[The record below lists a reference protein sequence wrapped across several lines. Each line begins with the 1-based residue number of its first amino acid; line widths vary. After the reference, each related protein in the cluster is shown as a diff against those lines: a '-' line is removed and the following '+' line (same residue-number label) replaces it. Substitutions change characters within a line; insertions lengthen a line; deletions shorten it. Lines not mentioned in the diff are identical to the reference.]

1 VSRTALDFITDPAM
15 LGPFFEGASWDRW
28 RAVLRGAFALPMTTR
43 DRSLFREVAGDR
55 DPPPKPVSE
64 LVAIVGR
71 GGGKDAI
78 AAALAAY
85 VAVTGDFSRLR
96 PGEHATIVCLANDRD
111 QAAIAFNYI
120 RAQFEQVPLLAGM
133 VERVTADTIDLANG
147 AQIIV
152 ATNSYRSVRGRTVAL
167 AIYDEVGFWR
177 SDDCAHPD
185 IEVDAA
191 LSPGLARHRGAL
203 KILISSA
210 YRRSGLLYQ
219 RWRESFGRDD
229 DDRLV
234 VLGDT
239 VSFNPDF
246 DQATIEREMARDP
259 ERAGAEYFCRWR
271 DDLATF
277 IDRETVEACIVPGCR
292 ERGWR
297 SGVHYIGFCDPSGG
311 RGDSFTLAAAHYDAD
326 GQRGVLD
333 CIREVAPP
341 FSPDGVVEQFAGL
354 LRQYGISEVIGDN
367 YAGAWPQERFAAHG
381 ISYRV
386 SERAR
391 SALYLELLPSINSGR
406 VELLDNP
413 RLINQICA
421 LERRVERSGRE
432 TVNHPDGGHD
442 DLANSAAGGLVEV
455 MAGAGG
461 PMTSRGM
468 WELVRRQAAAIGVP
482 SAQRA
487 GMWSAPH
494 IGHPDVAGEVEPVS
508 IDALRCPHGVYPP
521 AACRVCLGRGGFN
534 RSIGGLQ

>member
-1 VSRTALDFITDPAM
+1 VSRTIIDFIDDPAT
-15 LGPFFEGASWDRW
+15 LGPFFEGVSWDRW
-28 RAVLRGAFALPMTTR
+28 RSVLRAAFALPMADR
-43 DRSLFREVAGDR
+43 DRELFTEVSGGR
-55 DPPPKPVSE
+55 SPPLSPIGE

-96 PGEHATIVCLANDRD
+96 PGERASIICLANDRD

-120 RAQFEQVPLLAGM
+120 RAQFERVPLLAGM
-133 VERVTADTIDLANG
+133 VERLTADTIDLANG

-152 ATNSYRSVRGRTVAL
+152 GTNSYRSVRGRTVAL
-167 AIYDEVGFWR
+167 AVYDECGFWR

-185 IEVDAA
+185 IEVDSA

-210 YRRSGLLYQ
+210 YRRAGLLYQ

-239 VSFNPDF
+239 LSFNPGF
-246 DQATIEREMARDP
+246 DRATIDREMARDP

-271 DDLATF
+271 DDLAMF
-277 IDRETVEACIVPGCR
+277 IDRESVEACVVPGCR

-297 SGVHYIGFCDPSGG
+297 CSGERCIGFCDPSGG
-311 RGDSFTLAAAHYDAD
+311 RGDSFTLAIGHYDDA

-341 FSPDGVVEQFAGL
+341 FSPDGVVAEFSRL
-354 LRQYGISEVIGDN
+354 LRQYGIGEVTGDN

-381 ISYRV
+381 IFYRV

-391 SALYLELLPSINSGR
+391 SALYLELLPSINSQR
-406 VELLDNP
+406 VELLDDP

-442 DLANSAAGGLVEV
+442 DLANSVAGALVEV

-461 PMTSRGM
+461 PMTNRGFY
-468 WELVRRQAAAIGVP
+468 ELVRRQAAALGVP

-487 GMWSAPH
+487 GGTVTTVHRGPSGQPEPGPQRCRHGALTPGYCRICTGVSRLPF
-494 IGHPDVAGEVEPVS
+494 IGSRIWH
-508 IDALRCPHGVYPP
+508 
-521 AACRVCLGRGGFN
+521 
-534 RSIGGLQ
+534 